1 MNGNPIAVIG
11 IGHDGPH
18 GLSPAALA
26 HIAQA
31 QVLAGGKRHLAFFPD
46 WQGER
51 LVIGAD
57 LQSVAERL
65 KVTYRQH
72 KTVVLASGDPL
83 FYGIGRLLL
92 EAFPKDDLLFL
103 PHVSSVQLAF
113 AGIKESWH
121 DACVVSLHGRP
132 IQALLPALQQR
143 AAKIA
148 VLTDTHNDPAA
159 IAQFLRAH
167 GLADYTLWVCEELG
181 GLGERITCW
190 TPENIQQQTFSPLNV
205 TVLVRHVLPPL

>member
-1 MNGNPIAVIG
+1 MSSDPIAVIG
-11 IGHDGPH
+11 IGHDGLS

-31 QVLAGGKRHLAFFPD
+31 QVLAGGKRHLAFFPE
-46 WQGER
+46 WPGER

-57 LQSVAERL
+57 LQSVVECL
-65 KVTYRQH
+65 KAAYRQR

-83 FYGIGRLLL
+83 FYGVGRLLL

-113 AGIKESWH
+113 ASIKESWH

-132 IQALLPALQQR
+132 MQAQLPALQQY
-143 AAKIA
+143 ALKIA
-148 VLTDTHNDPAA
+148 VLTDAQNHPASM
-159 IAQFLRAH
+159 AQFLCAH
-167 GLADYTLWVCEELG
+167 GLADYTL
-181 GLGERITCW
+181 
-190 TPENIQQQTFSPLNV
+190 
-205 TVLVRHVLPPL
+205 